1 MEEINEI
8 RHEFDEKIEAVKS
21 DVADMKTEVAI
32 CQEKIGNTNS
42 LIQQNNE
49 VLAKLNDTI
58 QHNQIVMNQLSA
70 SIEATIEKVKTLE
83 VHVESNKKKI
93 VALQEERNFN
103 FIQWIK
109 DNFVTILL
117 AGGLI
122 YSLVK

>member
-8 RHEFDEKIEAVKS
+8 RHEFDEKLNIVKEDVS
-21 DVADMKTEVAI
+21 SVKTDVAV
-32 CQEKIGNTNS
+32 CQEKIGNANV
-42 LIQQNNE
+42 LIQQNNDI
-49 VLAKLNDTI
+49 LAKLNDTI
-58 QHNQIVMNQLSA
+58 YNNQIVMNKLSA
-70 SIEATIEKVKTLE
+70 SIEATIEKVNTLE
-83 VHVESNKKKI
+83 GHVESNKKKI
-93 VALQEERNFN
+93 FALQEERNFN